1 MRRRGASLFAC
12 AVVILLC
19 AGNPLTLPALQLG
32 HPEDLLG
39 AVLCITGVL
48 CAINDRPIWAAVLV
62 GLAIP
67 NKEWA
72 VLAVG
77 PVLVALHR
85 TRVRALLV
93 SGGVAGVLLAPL
105 LLRAAGGFV
114 AQASSVGLHSGS
126 IFQPWQLWWFLGRRG
141 HVVYNVIGGYRLPPA
156 WITSLAH
163 ALVITIMLPLSA
175 LYARLART
183 RGRHPNDVLLL
194 LALLFALR
202 CVLDPWDISYYS
214 LPFLL
219 ALLTWESL
227 SFDRPPALTLAASFA
242 AWLILRGTGTG
253 ALNLPPDVQAAV
265 FAIVSIP
272 SLIALIGA
280 VYVPGVW
287 PRLAWRR
294 QSAPR
299 IAAAVQPSA

>member
-114 AQASSVGLHSGS
+114 AQASSVGLHS
-126 IFQPWQLWWFLGRRG
+126 
-141 HVVYNVIGGYRLPPA
+141 GYRLPPA